1 MCHWHS
7 FPKDQMKPVPHMG
20 SLHSRRIL
28 AFWNKS
34 ETLFLTWSVQPDV
47 KFLYSVNFASLALY
61 KLCEVSQITL
71 HLCCHTLVEAL
82 RRISSHQGKETAIT
96 DHIHA

>member
-7 FPKDQMKPVPHMG
+7 FPKVQMKPVPHMG

-28 AFWNKS
+28 AFWNES
-34 ETLFLTWSVQPDV
+34 ETLFLTWSVQPDI

-71 HLCCHTLVEAL
+71 LYICVVILWWRHYEGFPHTRVRKLP
-82 RRISSHQGKETAIT
+82 
-96 DHIHA
+96 